1 MLTSLRVE
9 YEIDIKYINGGV
21 MGPFEMIAIIVVVS
35 VIAGSITKIVQAKN
49 SGATKEEKDVVDRL
63 QNEVNHLK
71 DRVKTLEA
79 LVTDESY
86 RVKAEIERL

>member
-1 MLTSLRVE
+1 
-9 YEIDIKYINGGV
+9 